1 MNKRAVN
8 KDVYENYI
16 DASVALFMEY
26 YSVVSL
32 SDNVQ
37 AELDAANCD
46 EIQFPA
52 QLDGR
57 CRQLIKNRTAHYRR
71 KQYLKTCWK
80 GLKYAAA
87 CVMVVLSLTSVL
99 FMTVEA
105 VRVPIINY
113 YIEQCEGHWEIDRG
127 GNDDS
132 TKAREEIDLVNL
144 LGNVIPEDYQMVVKN
159 GDSLENMA
167 VSYKNPNGKRF
178 YCRTAPGYNWTTV
191 DSEDAQTSRQQQI
204 CGYNAITVEKDG
216 RVQLTWIHFDLGIVF
231 SMFADDMSEAEITAI
246 GERLIESINK

>member
-52 QLDGR
+52 QLDDR

-71 KQYLKTCWK
+71 KQYLKACWK

-113 YIEQCEGHWEIDRG
+113 YIEQCEGHWEIDG
-127 GNDDS
+127 GVNDDS

-144 LGNVIPEDYQMVVKN
+144 LSDVLPEDYQLVIQK
-159 GDSLENMA
+159 GDAIDNVTAIYEN
-167 VSYKNPNGKRF
+167 SDGKRF
-178 YCRTAPGYNWTTV
+178 FCRTAPGYGWIAI
-191 DSEDAQTSRQQQI
+191 DSENAQTSRQQQI
-204 CGYNAITVEKDG
+204 CGYDSITVVKDG
-216 RVQLTWIHFDLGIVF
+216 TVNLTWIHSDLGIVF
-231 SMFADDMSEAEITAI
+231 TIDADGMNEIEIATI
-246 GERLIESINK
+246 GEQLIGLINK

>member
-52 QLDGR
+52 QLDDR

-71 KQYLKTCWK
+71 KQYLKACWK

-87 CVMVVLSLTSVL
+87 CVMVALSLTSVL

-113 YIEQCEGHWEIDRG
+113 YIEQYDGHWEIDRG

-144 LGNVIPEDYQMVVKN
+144 LGNVIPEDYQLVVKN
-159 GDSLENMA
+159 GVSLDEMTMIYENTD
-167 VSYKNPNGKRF
+167 GKRF
-178 YCRTAPGYNWTTV
+178 LYKTAPGYNWTAV
-191 DSEDAQTSRQQQI
+191 DSEKAQATRQHKI
-204 CGYNAITVEKDG
+204 CEYDAITVVKDG
-216 RVQLTWIHFDLGIVF
+216 RVKLTWIHSDLGIVF
-231 SMFADDMSEAEITAI
+231 SILSDDMTEAQLIAVGQQLI
-246 GERLIESINK
+246 GLLNK

>member
-52 QLDGR
+52 QLDDR

-71 KQYLKTCWK
+71 KQYLKVCWK

-113 YIEQCEGHWEIDRG
+113 YIEQCEGHWEIDGG

-132 TKAREEIDLVNL
+132 TNAATEIDLVNL
-144 LGNVIPEDYQMVVKN
+144 LGNVIPEDYQMVVKS
-159 GDSLENMA
+159 GDSLENVA
-167 VSYKNPNGKRF
+167 VIYENSTGKQL
-178 YCRTAPGYNWTTV
+178 YCRTAPAHGWVAV
-191 DSEDAQTSRQQQI
+191 DSEDAQTSRQHKI
-204 CGYNAITVEKDG
+204 CGYEAIVVVKDG
-216 RVQLTWIHFDLGIVF
+216 RTKLTWIDSDLGIVI
-231 SMFADDMSEAEITAI
+231 SILADDMTEAQLIAI
-246 GERLIESINK
+246 GQQLIDLMNK

>member
-52 QLDGR
+52 QLDDR

-71 KQYLKTCWK
+71 KQYLKACWK

-87 CVMVVLSLTSVL
+87 CVMVALSLTSVL

-113 YIEQCEGHWEIDRG
+113 YIEQYAGTLVDRKAASKQLKICKSGHDHIVVSCG
-127 GNDDS
+127 SKAGN
-132 TKAREEIDLVNL
+132 
-144 LGNVIPEDYQMVVKN
+144 
-159 GDSLENMA
+159 
-167 VSYKNPNGKRF
+167 
-178 YCRTAPGYNWTTV
+178 C
-191 DSEDAQTSRQQQI
+191 
-204 CGYNAITVEKDG
+204 
-216 RVQLTWIHFDLGIVF
+216 
-231 SMFADDMSEAEITAI
+231 
-246 GERLIESINK
+246 

>member
-52 QLDGR
+52 QLDDR

-71 KQYLKTCWK
+71 KQCLKACWK

-87 CVMVVLSLTSVL
+87 CVMAVLSLTSVL

-113 YIEQCEGHWEIDRG
+113 YIEQCEGHWEIDGG
-127 GNDDS
+127 GNEDS
-132 TKAREEIDLVNL
+132 TDAAAEIDLVEL
-144 LGNVIPEDYQMVVKN
+144 LGNVIPEDYQLVVQD
-159 GDSLENMA
+159 GDSLDKMA
-167 VSYKNPNGKRF
+167 VTYRDAAGKRF
-178 YCRTAPGYNWTTV
+178 YCRTAPAHGWVAV
-191 DSEDAQTSRQQQI
+191 DSEDAQTSHQHQV
-204 CGYNAITVEKDG
+204 CGYDAITVEKDG
-216 RVQLTWIHFDLGIVF
+216 RVKLTWIHSDLGIVF
-231 SMFADDMSEAEITAI
+231 SILADDMTESQLIAI
-246 GERLIESINK
+246 GQQLIGLMNK

>member
-52 QLDGR
+52 QLDDR
-57 CRQLIKNRTAHYRR
+57 CRQLIKNRTVHYRR

-87 CVMVVLSLTSVL
+87 CLMVILSLTSVL

-113 YIEQCEGHWEIDRG
+113 YIEQRDGHWEING
-127 GNDDS
+127 GVKRNS
-132 TKAREEIDLVNL
+132 EKALKEIDLATL
-144 LGNVIPEDYQMVVKN
+144 LSDVMPDGYKLAQEEKN
-159 GDSLENMA
+159 SLNETTII
-167 VSYKNPNGKRF
+167 YKSSNGKRF
-178 YCRTAPGYNWTTV
+178 FCKVAPGTSWISI
-191 DSEDAQTSRQQQI
+191 DSENAQISRQHKI
-204 CGYNAITVEKDG
+204 CGYDAITVMKDG
-216 RVQLTWIHFDLGIVF
+216 RASLSWVHSDLGIVF
-231 SMFADDMSEAEITAI
+231 SLLADDMSENELIGI
-246 GERLIESINK
+246 GEQLIELINK

>member
-52 QLDGR
+52 QLDDR

-71 KQYLKTCWK
+71 KQYLKACWK

-87 CVMVVLSLTSVL
+87 CVMVALSLTSVL

-113 YIEQCEGHWEIDRG
+113 YIEQYDGRWEIDRG

-132 TKAREEIDLVNL
+132 TKAREEIDLVEL
-144 LGNVIPEDYQMVVKN
+144 LGNVIPEDYQMVVKR
-159 GDSLENMA
+159 GDSLENVA
-167 VSYKNPNGKRF
+167 VIYENSTGKQF
-178 YCRTAPGYNWTTV
+178 YCKTAPGYNWVAV
-191 DSEDAQTSRQQQI
+191 DSENAQTSHQYQV
-204 CGYNAITVEKDG
+204 CGYDAITVEKDG
-216 RVQLTWIHFDLGIVF
+216 RVKLTWIHSDLGIVF
-231 SMFADDMSEAEITAI
+231 SILADDMTEPQIIAI
-246 GERLIESINK
+246 GQQLIDLMNK

>member
-8 KDVYENYI
+8 KDIYENYI

-52 QLDGR
+52 QLDNR

-71 KQYLKTCWK
+71 KQCLKACWK

-87 CVMVVLSLTSVL
+87 CVMAVLSLTSIL

-132 TKAREEIDLVNL
+132 AKAADEIDLVNL

-159 GDSLENMA
+159 GDSLEEMVVTYQNA
-167 VSYKNPNGKRF
+167 AGKRF
-178 YCRTAPGYNWTTV
+178 SCRTVPGHGWVAV
-191 DSEDAQTSRQQQI
+191 DSEDAQTSHQQQI
-204 CGYNAITVEKDG
+204 CGYDAITVIKDG
-216 RVQLTWIHFDLGIVF
+216 GTKLTWIHSDLGIVF
-231 SMFADDMSEAEITAI
+231 TINADDMSETEITAI
-246 GERLIESINK
+246 GEQLIALIDN